1 MMRTRLH
8 PLRTTTLFVTAAVS
22 VSLSRRTNAFVT
34 KKSSYLRTT
43 PLKRPFMSTKMT
55 ENSADSKKKLVFS
68 DKVMETLDPCVVLM
82 KSLISQYAHLW
93 EDRGGVYS
101 LAQGVVYW
109 EPPPTTTQAI
119 STAIND
125 PQTYALHTYC
135 PDEGLPE
142 FREILKEKI
151 AKQNGLTNHD
161 VMITAGANQA
171 YVNCVLTLLSKGD
184 KCVVFKPYYFNHVMA
199 IQMTQG
205 DDAVVVGSCDDHGIP
220 DLDWLDRSLQSDKS
234 IRVVTLTNPGNPTG
248 VSLDR
253 SVLQQAVDLC
263 AKYGVWLVL
272 DTTYEHFDHTNA
284 NSVPGVPFAGFPD
297 EHVIH
302 IFSFS
307 KGYALAG
314 FRCGYVVLSSEGE
327 LGREAYQQMLKVQDT
342 IPICPSR
349 ISQVAA
355 MGALSAGRD
364 WVHDK
369 VSTLDTGR
377 SAILEALS
385 PLKPIMGGTGAMY
398 VMAKLPDGMDDQEV
412 SRQLVEKFGV
422 ALIPGSFC
430 GFPGWIRVCY
440 SNLPPKE
447 CQVAANRLA
456 EGIRELCPQH

>member
-1 MMRTRLH
+1 MAE
-8 PLRTTTLFVTAAVS
+8 TT
-22 VSLSRRTNAFVT
+22 
-34 KKSSYLRTT
+34 
-43 PLKRPFMSTKMT
+43 
-55 ENSADSKKKLVFS
+55 ADSTSKLVFS

-109 EPPPTTTQAI
+109 EPPPSTTQAI
-119 STAIND
+119 SDAIKE

-142 FREILKEKI
+142 FREALKEKI
-151 AKQNGLTNHD
+151 AQQNGLTNHD
-161 VMITAGANQA
+161 VMVTAGANQA
-171 YVNCVLTLLSKGD
+171 YTNCVLTLLSQGD

-205 DDAVVVGSCDDHGIP
+205 NDAVVVGSCDDHGIP
-220 DLDWLDRSLQSDKS
+220 DLDWLESALQNDQS

-248 VSLDR
+248 VSLKR
-253 SVLQQAVDLC
+253 AVLQQAVDLC

-272 DTTYEHFDHTNA
+272 DTTYEHFDHINA

-314 FRCGYVVLSSEGE
+314 FRCGYVVLSKEGK
-327 LGREAYQQMLKVQDT
+327 LGTEAYKQMLKVQDT
-342 IPICPSR
+342 IPICPPR

-364 WVHDK
+364 WVHNK
-369 VSTLDTGR
+369 VNTLDTGR
-377 SAILEALS
+377 AAIFEALS
-385 PLKPIMGGTGAMY
+385 PLAPIMGGTGAMY

-412 SRQLVEKFGV
+412 ARQLVEDFGV

-447 CQVAANRLA
+447 CQIAANRLA
-456 EGIRELCPQH
+456 EGIRKICNEL